1 MVTQSDSQL
10 AERAVKLVDGHA
22 VTGAHLAAAKP
33 ADAPAVPLLKSY
45 RSAPAYR
52 RVLLVAPQPF
62 YEDRGTPIAVR
73 QVVEGLSQLGYSV
86 DLLTYPVGSDIQV
99 PGVRLIRTAN
109 PLRFKSV
116 PVGLSA
122 KKLLLDIP
130 LTVALLSRL
139 RSGAY
144 SCIHAVEEAAFPA
157 VLLGR
162 HYRVPVI
169 YDMQSSLPEQLATY
183 PGLGATPIRY
193 LLEQLEAWLLRRA
206 DMVVSS
212 AGLANLVR
220 QVAPQTPLREWQYPS
235 VMVPAARG
243 DAERLRRRL
252 AIPPDRPVVLYGGTF
267 QSYQG
272 LGQLMEAIP
281 AVRAV
286 MPDATFV
293 LVGAENGT
301 GAALRAQG
309 AALIQSGALHVI
321 DRQPR
326 HEIPSYLGLAD
337 VLVSPR
343 SYGGNLPLKVFDYL
357 AAGRP
362 IVATDIPTH
371 RTVLNEDRAVLVPTG
386 STDLARGILS
396 LLLDPERAERLARA
410 GRKYAE
416 EHLGW
421 ARFVDSLG
429 DLYEAVHQ
437 HAFAQ
442 SA

>member
-1 MVTQSDSQL
+1 
-10 AERAVKLVDGHA
+10 VKLVE
-22 VTGAHLAAAKP
+22 AAMP
-33 ADAPAVPLLKSY
+33 AEAIAVPVPKGY
-45 RSAPAYR
+45 PSAPAYR
-52 RVLLVAPQPF
+52 RVLIVAPQPF

-86 DLLTYPVGSDIQV
+86 DLLTYPVGSHIQV
-99 PGVRLIRTAN
+99 PGLRLIRTAN

-122 KKLLLDIP
+122 RKLLLDIP
-130 LTVALLSRL
+130 LTVALVSRL

-144 SCIHAVEEAAFPA
+144 TCIHAVEEAAFPA

-169 YDMQSSLPEQLATY
+169 YDMQSSLPEQLATH
-183 PGLGATPIRY
+183 PGLGATPVRY
-193 LLEQLEAWLLRRA
+193 LLEQAEALLLRRA

-212 AGLANLVR
+212 AGLADLVR
-220 QVAPQTPLREWQYPS
+220 RVAPGTPLREWQYPS
-235 VMVPAARG
+235 VMVPAERG

-252 AIPPDRPVVLYGGTF
+252 GIPPGRPVVLYGGTF

-272 LGQLMEAIP
+272 LGQLLEAIP

-286 MPDATFV
+286 VPDATFV

-301 GAALRAQG
+301 GAAVRAQG
-309 AALIQSGALHVI
+309 AQLIRSGTLHVI

-326 HEIPSYLGLAD
+326 HEIPGYLGLAD

-343 SYGGNLPLKVFDYL
+343 LLGGNLPLKVFDYL

-386 STDLARGILS
+386 STELARGILT
-396 LLLDPERAERLARA
+396 LLLDPVRADRLARA
-410 GRKYAE
+410 GRRYAE

-421 ARFVDSLG
+421 VKFVDFLG

-437 HAFAQ
+437 HAFAK
-442 SA
+442 SV

>member
-1 MVTQSDSQL
+1 M
-10 AERAVKLVDGHA
+10 KLVAGHA
-22 VTGAHLAAAKP
+22 VTGALLEAAEP
-33 ADAPAVPLLKSY
+33 AQATAAPVLK
-45 RSAPAYR
+45 RCPHAPAYR
-52 RVLLVAPQPF
+52 RVLIVAPQPF

-86 DLLTYPVGSDIQV
+86 DLLTYPVGSNIEV
-99 PGVRLIRTAN
+99 PGVRLMRTPN

-116 PVGLSA
+116 PVGLSV

-169 YDMQSSLPEQLATY
+169 YDMQSSLPEQLATH
-183 PGLGATPIRY
+183 PGLGATPVRY
-193 LLEQLEAWLLRRA
+193 LLEQLETWLLRRA
-206 DMVVSS
+206 DLVVSS
-212 AGLANLVR
+212 AGLASRVR
-220 QVAPQTPLREWQYPS
+220 EVAPQTPLHEWQYPS

-252 AIPPDRPVVLYGGTF
+252 AIPPGRPVVLYGGTF

-272 LGQLMEAIP
+272 LGQLIEAIP

-286 MPDATFV
+286 VPDATFV

-301 GAALRAQG
+301 GAAVRAQG
-309 AALIQSGALHVI
+309 AALLQSGALHVI

-326 HEIPSYLGLAD
+326 HEIPGYLGLAD

-371 RTVLNEDRAVLVPTG
+371 RTVLNEDRAVLVPTQ
-386 STDLARGILS
+386 STELARGILS
-396 LLLDPERAERLARA
+396 LLLDPVRADHLARA
-410 GRKYAE
+410 GRRYAE

-429 DLYEAVHQ
+429 ALYEAVHQ
-437 HAFAQ
+437 HAPAK

>member
-22 VTGAHLAAAKP
+22 VTGAHLAAAEP
-33 ADAPAVPLLKSY
+33 ADATAVPLPKNY

-62 YEDRGTPIAVR
+62 YQDRGTPIAVR

-169 YDMQSSLPEQLATY
+169 YDMQSSLPEQLATL

-212 AGLANLVR
+212 AGLASLVR

-267 QSYQG
+267 ESYQG
-272 LGQLMEAIP
+272 LGQLLEAIP

-286 MPDATFV
+286 IPDATFV

-301 GAALRAQG
+301 GAAVRAQG
-309 AALIQSGALHVI
+309 AALLQSGALHVI

-386 STDLARGILS
+386 SADLARGILS
-396 LLLDPERAERLARA
+396 LLLDPERADRLARA
-410 GRKYAE
+410 GRRYAE

-437 HAFAQ
+437 HAFAK